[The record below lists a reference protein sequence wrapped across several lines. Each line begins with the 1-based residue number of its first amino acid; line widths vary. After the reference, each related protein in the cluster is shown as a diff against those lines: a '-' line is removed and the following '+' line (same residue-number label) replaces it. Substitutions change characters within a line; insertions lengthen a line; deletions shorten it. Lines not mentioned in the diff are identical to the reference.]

1 MLSSRGVANRE
12 SNLPMQPVV
21 LFADKGPHFYI
32 NMEEKIRGDL
42 RETCFGRIVEG
53 QAILDVMASHH
64 EKNFRGMSMVGIESV
79 RVLKP
84 ASDPIG
90 DPRLA
95 TSEIGSTSY

>member
-1 MLSSRGVANRE
+1 MD
-12 SNLPMQPVV
+12 
-21 LFADKGPHFYI
+21 DKLKG
-32 NMEEKIRGDL
+32 EL

-64 EKNFRGMSMVGIESV
+64 EKKFRGMSMVGIESV

-84 ASDPIG
+84 DTDPMA

>member
-1 MLSSRGVANRE
+1 LTTYFI
-12 SNLPMQPVV
+12 LPAV

-32 NMEEKIRGDL
+32 NMDDKLKGEL

-64 EKNFRGMSMVGIESV
+64 EKKFRGMSMVGIESV

-84 ASDPIG
+84 ATDPMA

-95 TSEIGSTSY
+95 TSEIGSASY